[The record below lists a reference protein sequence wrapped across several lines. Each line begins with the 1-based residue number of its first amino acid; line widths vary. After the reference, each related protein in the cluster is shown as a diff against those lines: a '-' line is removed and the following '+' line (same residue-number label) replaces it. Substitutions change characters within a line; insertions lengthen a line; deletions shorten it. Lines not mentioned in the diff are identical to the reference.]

1 MGSDYLWPDGFEVS
15 SLECVVYIV
24 LFTKQR
30 FGENDVLYL
39 QCLSVRLSTNEMLI
53 LCEKEKK
60 RKKEENDMDEFCE
73 NSEKK
78 EWSSV
83 KKGSA
88 NIHGHERYD

>member
-39 QCLSVRLSTNEMLI
+39 RCLSVCPSTNEMLI
-53 LCEKEKK
+53 YARRKEI
-60 RKKEENDMDEFCE
+60 EENDMDEFCE
-73 NSEKK
+73 NSNK
-78 EWSSV
+78 
-83 KKGSA
+83 
-88 NIHGHERYD
+88 